1 MPSLCRQQI
10 GSGRITRRDG
20 VPVKKRTRR
29 KAQKL
34 DEDTMVALALS
45 RSLLEQEME
54 KEREM
59 AEDKEILVQLSCP
72 PATVAHVLQWKPGA
86 GKLNFYR

>member
-1 MPSLCRQQI
+1 M
-10 GSGRITRRDG
+10 
-20 VPVKKRTRR
+20 PVKKRTRR

-59 AEDKEILVQLSCP
+59 TEGKKILVHLSSP
-72 PATVAHVLQWKPGA
+72 PATVAPVLQWKPGA
-86 GKLNFYR
+86 GKLTFFS